1 MEVYLF
7 LSRGLNYSIITVER
21 QYCLSYLVI
30 GFQVSWVWY
39 YKYEGGMK
47 TISFKL
53 ILLARDLFLEL
64 AQVHI
69 ICKKGTE
76 MRLPSYISFLII
88 FYHTGIMK
96 IMSSF
101 PGLGNMTVNSAMTDR
116 NYHYIYG
123 RWWITL
129 HTQRSLS
136 DKSYSLSC
144 LQTNHDRIS
153 FGYN

>member
-30 GFQVSWVWY
+30 GFQVSRVWY
-39 YKYEGGMK
+39 NKYEGRMK

-69 ICKKGTE
+69 IVKRELKC
-76 MRLPSYISFLII
+76 
-88 FYHTGIMK
+88 
-96 IMSSF
+96 
-101 PGLGNMTVNSAMTDR
+101 AC
-116 NYHYIYG
+116 
-123 RWWITL
+123 L
-129 HTQRSLS
+129 H
-136 DKSYSLSC
+136 
-144 LQTNHDRIS
+144 I
-153 FGYN
+153 